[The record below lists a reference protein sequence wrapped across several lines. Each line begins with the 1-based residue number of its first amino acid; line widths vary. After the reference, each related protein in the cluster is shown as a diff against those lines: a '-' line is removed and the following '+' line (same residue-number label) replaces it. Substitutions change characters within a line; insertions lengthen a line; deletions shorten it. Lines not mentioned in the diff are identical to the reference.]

1 MITEKNSPASDLTDK
16 RNAVGTEEIPKPTV
30 HVMAEIIEYL
40 PHTVVGKKR
49 IQKTAGNLPVSSF
62 AIGEGMAEKS
72 SLFDIYI
79 QIIEGSVEL
88 FLKGKKYNL
97 GLGDGMVIP
106 THSSHWFNASKQFKI
121 ISTVIKIAY
130 E

>member
-1 MITEKNSPASDLTDK
+1 
-16 RNAVGTEEIPKPTV
+16 
-30 HVMAEIIEYL
+30 
-40 PHTVVGKKR
+40 
-49 IQKTAGNLPVSSF
+49 
-62 AIGEGMAEKS
+62 MAEKS
-72 SLFDIYI
+72 SLFDTYI

-97 GLGDGMVIP
+97 RLGEGMVIP